1 MLIVNNLSKAYGTQT
16 LFDGASFTVGPGERL
31 GFVGRNGTGKTTL
44 FKMILGEEGPDSGEI
59 HIPRGYT
66 IRHLSQ
72 HISFSERSV
81 LAEACVNLPVHED
94 GRDETY
100 KAKTVLAGL
109 GFTEGD
115 LESDPRILS
124 GGFQVRLN
132 LAKILIAE
140 PRMLLLDEPTNY
152 LDILSVRWLTQF
164 LRGWKGEMILITHE
178 RDFMDSVTT
187 HTMAIHRM
195 RIRKIA
201 GTTHKLYEQIIEEE
215 EVYEQTRVN
224 EEKKRKE
231 IELFINRFRA
241 QASRARSVQSR
252 VRQLQKKEKMD
263 KLSTLENLEFSFNA
277 APFPGRWLLEADG
290 VGFSY
295 TPSGPELVRDFTI
308 AVKKRDRIGVI
319 GKNGKGKTTLLN
331 ILAGELKPRTG
342 TITYSQ
348 NLKLG
353 YFGQMNIDRLDPELT
368 IEDEIWSV
376 EPGRGKTSVR
386 GICGAML
393 FDGDRALKKI
403 GVLSGGE
410 RSRVLMGKLLAEPAN
425 LLLLDEPT
433 NHLDM
438 ESIDSLIEAINNFDG
453 AVIIV
458 THSEMILDAVA
469 ERLVVFDGNK
479 VGIFDGSYEDFLS
492 RIGWEDELRE
502 DGEDRQTLTAPAKS
516 ALRKES
522 KRLRAEIVNERSR
535 VMTPVKMRINEIE
548 SAITD
553 GERQLTRDNEALI
566 TASQKGDGK
575 AIMNLSLAIHE
586 ARQQINDL
594 FDELEVLTVEHDALA
609 EEFEERLNEIS

>member
-1 MLIVNNLSKAYGTQT
+1 MLIVNNLSKAYGTQI

-31 GFVGRNGTGKTTL
+31 GLVGRNGTGKTTL
-44 FKMILGEEGPDSGEI
+44 FRMILGEETPDSGEI

-81 LAEACVNLPVHED
+81 LAEACLNLPVSDD

-109 GFTEGD
+109 GFTED
-115 LESDPRILS
+115 EFSSDPGKLS

-132 LAKILIAE
+132 LAKILIAR
-140 PRMLLLDEPTNY
+140 PMMLLLDEPTNY
-152 LDILSVRWLTQF
+152 LDIVSIRWLTQF
-164 LRGWKGEMILITHE
+164 LRGWKGEMVLITHD

-195 RIRKIA
+195 RMRKIA

-224 EEKKRKE
+224 EEKKRRE
-231 IELFINRFRA
+231 TELFINRFRA
-241 QASRARSVQSR
+241 QATRARSVQSR
-252 VRQLQKKEKMD
+252 IRQLQKKERME
-263 KLSTLENLEFSFNA
+263 KLATLESLEFSFNA
-277 APFPGRWLLEADG
+277 APFPGRWLIEADN

-295 TPSGPELVRDFTI
+295 DASGPELIRDLTI
-308 AVKKRDRIGVI
+308 AVRKRDRIGII

-331 ILAGELKPRTG
+331 VLAGELTPRSG

-410 RSRVLMGKLLAEPAN
+410 RSRVLLGKLLAAPAN

-438 ESIDSLIEAINNFDG
+438 ESIDSLIEAINEFDG
-453 AVIIV
+453 AVMIV

-469 ERLVVFDGNK
+469 ERLIVFDGNR
-479 VGIFDGSYEDFLS
+479 VGVFDGSYEDFLS
-492 RIGWEDELRE
+492 RVGWEDEAGDRT
-502 DGEDRQTLTAPAKS
+502 GESEAALIPAKGS
-516 ALRKES
+516 LRKES
-522 KRLRAEIVNERSR
+522 KRLRADIVNERSR
-535 VMTPVKMRINEIE
+535 AMTPVKTRINDIE
-548 SAITD
+548 SAITET
-553 GERQLTRDNEALI
+553 ERQLARDNEALI
-566 TASQKGDGK
+566 AASQKGDGK
-575 AIMNLSLAIHE
+575 SIISLSMSIHE
-586 ARQQINDL
+586 ARQRIDGL
-594 FDELEVLTVEHDALA
+594 FDELEVLTLEHDALA
-609 EEFEERLNEIS
+609 RDFEQRLNEL

>member
-16 LFDGASFTVGPGERL
+16 LFREASFTVGTGERL
-31 GFVGRNGTGKTTL
+31 GLVGRNGTGKTTL
-44 FKMILGEEGPDSGEI
+44 FRMILGEEGPDSGEI
-59 HIPRGYT
+59 IIPRGYE

-72 HISFSERSV
+72 HIAFASGSV
-81 LAEACVNLPVHED
+81 LAEASAGLPVRDD

-100 KAKTVLAGL
+100 KARTVLAGL
-109 GFTEGD
+109 GFTEAD
-115 LESDPRILS
+115 LDSDPRNLS

-132 LAKILIAE
+132 LARVLISE

-152 LDILSVRWLTQF
+152 LDIVSIRWLVQF
-164 LRGWKGEMILITHE
+164 LKGWKGEMVLITHD

-195 RIRKIA
+195 RMRKIA
-201 GTTHKLYEQIIEEE
+201 GSTHKLYEQIIEEE
-215 EVYEQTRVN
+215 EVYEQTRIN

-241 QASRARSVQSR
+241 QATRARSVQSR
-252 VRQLQKKEKMD
+252 IRQLQKKEKME

-295 TPSGPELVRDFTI
+295 PQGPDLIRGLKLAI
-308 AVKKRDRIGVI
+308 KKRDRIGVI

-331 ILAGELKPRTG
+331 VLAGVLKPVTG
-342 TITYSQ
+342 TVTYSQ
-348 NLKLG
+348 NMKQG
-353 YFGQMNIDRLDPELT
+353 YFGQMNVDRLDPNIT

-376 EPGRGKTSVR
+376 EPSRSKTAVR
-386 GICGAML
+386 NICGAMM

-410 RSRVLMGKLLAEPAN
+410 RSRVLLGKIIAEPAN

-438 ESIDSLIEAINNFDG
+438 ESIDSLIEALNSFDG

-469 ERLVVFDGNK
+469 ERLIVFDGNR
-479 VGIFDGSYEDFLS
+479 VDVFEGSYEDFLS
-492 RIGWEDELRE
+492 RVGWEDEAERE
-502 DGEDRQTLTAPAKS
+502 GGEAGREGAPAKS
-516 ALRKES
+516 ALKKES
-522 KRLRAEIVNERSR
+522 KRVRADIINERSR
-535 VMTPVKMRINEIE
+535 VMSPLRARINEIE
-548 SAITD
+548 SAITSA
-553 GERQLTRDNEALI
+553 ERQLTRDNESLVA
-566 TASQKGDGK
+566 ASQRGDGK
-575 AIMNLSLAIHE
+575 AIMDLSMSIHE
-586 ARQQINDL
+586 TKKQIDSL
-594 FDELEVLTVEHDALA
+594 FDELEMITVEHDALA
-609 EEFEERLNEIS
+609 REFEERLRDI

>member
-31 GFVGRNGTGKTTL
+31 GLVGRNGTGKTTL
-44 FKMILGEEGPDSGEI
+44 FRMILGEETPDSGEI

-72 HISFSERSV
+72 HISFSEHSV

-109 GFTEGD
+109 GFSEGEFS
-115 LESDPRILS
+115 LDPGKLS

-132 LAKILIAE
+132 LAKILIAQ
-140 PRMLLLDEPTNY
+140 PMMLLLDEPTNY
-152 LDILSVRWLTQF
+152 LDIVSIRWLTQF
-164 LRGWKGEMILITHE
+164 LRGWKGEMVLITHE

-195 RIRKIA
+195 RMRKIA

-241 QASRARSVQSR
+241 QATRARSVQSR
-252 VRQLQKKEKMD
+252 VRQLQKKEKME
-263 KLSTLENLEFSFNA
+263 KLATLENLEFSFNA
-277 APFPGRWLLEADG
+277 APFPGRWLIEADS

-295 TPSGPELVRDFTI
+295 DPSGPELIRDLTI
-308 AVKKRDRIGVI
+308 AVKKRDRIGII

-331 ILAGELKPRTG
+331 VLAGELKPRCG

-376 EPGRGKTSVR
+376 EPGRGKTAVR

-410 RSRVLMGKLLAEPAN
+410 RSRVLLGKLLAEPAN

-438 ESIDSLIEAINNFDG
+438 ESIDSLVEAINNFDG
-453 AVIIV
+453 AVMIV

-469 ERLVVFDGNK
+469 ERLIIFDGNK
-479 VGIFDGSYEDFLS
+479 VDIFDGSYEDFLS
-492 RIGWEDELRE
+492 RVGWEDEAREGGEERE
-502 DGEDRQTLTAPAKS
+502 DAAAPAKS
-516 ALRKES
+516 AGRKES
-522 KRLRAEIVNERSR
+522 KRLRADIINERSR
-535 VMTPVKMRINEIE
+535 AMTPMKNRINEIE
-548 SAITD
+548 SAIT
-553 GERQLTRDNEALI
+553 EAEAELARDNEALV

-575 AIMNLSLAIHE
+575 VIMKLSLSIHE
-586 ARQQINDL
+586 AKQQIDGL

-609 EEFEERLNEIS
+609 REFEERLREI